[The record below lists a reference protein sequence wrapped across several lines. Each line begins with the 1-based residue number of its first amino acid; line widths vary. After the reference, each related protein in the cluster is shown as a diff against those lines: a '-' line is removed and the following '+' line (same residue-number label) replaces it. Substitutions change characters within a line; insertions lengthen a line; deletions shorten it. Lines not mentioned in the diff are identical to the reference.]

1 MKSYEKGRLFE
12 DRAVDFLKSSGYE
25 ILERNFKTRYGEI
38 DIIAR
43 DGDTVVFVE
52 VRYRKSSAFGSPEET
67 IDLKKIKK
75 IIRTTNRYISMKNL
89 ENTDI
94 RFDVVVF
101 DGNGIRHIKNAF
113 EGID

>member
-25 ILERNFKTRYGEI
+25 IIGRNFKTRYGEI

-67 IDLKKIKK
+67 INLRKIKK
-75 IIRTTNRYISMKNL
+75 IIRAANRYISMKGL

-94 RFDVVVF
+94 RFDVIAM
-101 DGNGIRHIKNAF
+101 DEDGIRHIKNAF

>member
-12 DRAVDFLKSSGYE
+12 DRAVDFLKSFGYE
-25 ILERNFKTRYGEI
+25 ILDRNFKTRYGEI

-43 DGDTVVFVE
+43 DEDTVVFVE
-52 VRYRKSSAFGSPEET
+52 VRYRKNSAFGSPEET
-67 IDLKKIKK
+67 IDYRKIKK
-75 IIRTTNRYISMKNL
+75 IIRAANKYISMKKL

-94 RFDVVVF
+94 RFDVVAF
-101 DGNGIRHIKNAF
+101 DGNNIRLIKNAF